1 MTQVQH
7 LNQTVH
13 NSVLYSGW
21 QYDDM
26 GFASSGLQ
34 TNLNLI
40 LSFCLYIL
48 TLGSDWWVPECILV
62 SLPARIG
69 LDQTCNRQGQAR
81 NSDLWTKY
89 GLSVTCLYLSD
100 SIFDY
105 VLLEHDG
112 PPHVLPHA
120 VYLKWLGTPSW
131 HSGILRAD
139 IWITKA
145 PLKVTGWVLGWWVLG
160 WWVVVGGSG
169 P

>member
-1 MTQVQH
+1 MNQVQH

-40 LSFCLYIL
+40 LSFCWNLL
-48 TLGSDWWVPECILV
+48 TLGSDWWGSQCILV

-69 LDQTCNRQGQAR
+69 LDQTCNRQGQAP

-89 GLSVTCLYLSD
+89 GLSVPVSTWNDLGHLPDTQGYSGLISPLNLQGGCWGGGW
-100 SIFDY
+100 SIRLAQRPKSSLDWT
-105 VLLEHDG
+105 L
-112 PPHVLPHA
+112 A
-120 VYLKWLGTPSW
+120 
-131 HSGILRAD
+131 SGL
-139 IWITKA
+139 
-145 PLKVTGWVLGWWVLG
+145 
-160 WWVVVGGSG
+160 
-169 P
+169 